1 MKSRLTAKLYT
12 ALVFALGLFSVIGIF
27 LKWNNLEIPFLEFP
41 TSFKTITV
49 FTLSLMSITTL
60 LSGLWLILLFFG
72 KDRFL
77 KLHDFITNYL
87 KVQQVR
93 FILISILILMSFV
106 AGQFLLQID
115 EIKSIG
121 LRVLFDA
128 HQVFF
133 VWIILISLSNFIKC
147 LFGFIHTLFVFFV
160 NS

>member
-12 ALVFALGLFSVIGIF
+12 ALVFALGLFSAIGIF
-27 LKWNNLEIPFLEFP
+27 LKWNSLEIPFLEFP
-41 TSFKTITV
+41 TSFKTVTV

-77 KLHDFITNYL
+77 KIHDSITNIL
-87 KVQQVR
+87 EIRRVR
-93 FILISILILMSFV
+93 FILVSVLTLMSFV

-115 EIKSIG
+115 EIETIG

-128 HQVFF
+128 PVAFRKP
-133 VWIILISLSNFIKC
+133 S
-147 LFGFIHTLFVFFV
+147 
-160 NS
+160 